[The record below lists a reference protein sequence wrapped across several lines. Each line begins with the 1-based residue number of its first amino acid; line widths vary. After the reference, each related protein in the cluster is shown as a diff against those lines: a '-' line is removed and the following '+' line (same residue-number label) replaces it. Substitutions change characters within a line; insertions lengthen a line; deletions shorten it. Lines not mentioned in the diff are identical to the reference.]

1 MPQAKK
7 LIEVALPLDAISEAS
22 AHEKHPGIGP
32 HPRGLHHWWARRP
45 NPSTRAVLFTSLV
58 DDPNDPN
65 ADAEYVQACRKLN
78 YKGSHDETRSDS
90 PRMRLFNFIEQL
102 VQWKNSDNELIMNQ
116 ARELIRLATDG
127 NPPPVLDPFAGRGTI
142 PLEAQRL
149 GLEAHASDL
158 NPVAVMINKAMI
170 EIPPRF
176 ADRPPVNPRDR
187 AQIGRETWKGAA
199 GLAADLRYYG
209 EWVRET
215 GYDARETG
223 RVVLQ
228 QG

>member
-1 MPQAKK
+1 MK
-7 LIEVALPLDAISEAS
+7 LFD
-22 AHEKHPGIGP
+22 
-32 HPRGLHHWWARRP
+32 
-45 NPSTRAVLFTSLV
+45 
-58 DDPNDPN
+58 
-65 ADAEYVQACRKLN
+65 
-78 YKGSHDETRSDS
+78 
-90 PRMRLFNFIEQL
+90 FIERL
-102 VQWKNSDNELIMNQ
+102 VTWEATTDEDDHGAGARVDSHRHQWQSAAP
-116 ARELIRLATDG
+116 ARSFRRRRQHPAGGAATLA
-127 NPPPVLDPFAGRGTI
+127 
-142 PLEAQRL
+142 
-149 GLEAHASDL
+149 LEAHASDL

-176 ADRPPVNPRDR
+176 AGMAPVNPRDR

-223 RVVLQ
+223 YDARETGRVVLQ